1 MTFTP
6 VSPGADASRALLF
19 DRLVDV
25 APGAPSGHI
34 ISRAELQLSVA
45 REISAILNTR
55 IDPAI
60 DAIEPR
66 ERTVIE
72 YGLPDF
78 TALSAASGDDVSRL
92 ARAAERAI
100 VAFEPRL
107 ARPRVEI
114 VTEETRRDSV
124 GFLITGIL
132 HVNGAPESFTF
143 PVDRGP
149 LSEQADAG

>member
-1 MTFTP
+1 M
-6 VSPGADASRALLF
+6 
-19 DRLVDV
+19 DV

-34 ISRAELQLSVA
+34 ISRADLQVSVA

-66 ERTVIE
+66 DRTVIE

-78 TALSAASGDDVSRL
+78 TALSAASGNDTSRL

-100 VAFEPRL
+100 TAFEPRL
-107 ARPRVEI
+107 DRPRVEI
-114 VTEETRRDSV
+114 VLEETRRDSV
-124 GFLITGIL
+124 GFRITGVL
-132 HVNGAPESFTF
+132 RVNGAPESFTF
-143 PVDRGP
+143 PVALGP
-149 LSEQADAG
+149 TTEQADAG